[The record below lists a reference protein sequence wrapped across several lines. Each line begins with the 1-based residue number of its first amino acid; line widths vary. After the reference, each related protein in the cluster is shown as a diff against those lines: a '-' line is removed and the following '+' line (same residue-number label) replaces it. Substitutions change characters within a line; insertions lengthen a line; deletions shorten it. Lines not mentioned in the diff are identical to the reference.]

1 MLPKI
6 MPSRLQRI
14 VNDVESGEQFTSFN
28 DMCKAV
34 ADTGWAKTLEL
45 DAATV
50 AKLIA
55 HHGTTTIATVAMPA
69 SFVTTDTVEAAT
81 KLAEVPVVK
90 AEVPVVKAE
99 VPVVKAEV
107 PVVKAEVPVVKAEVP
122 VEVPADAEAKIVKTY
137 DEGGKG
143 KKPCPSC
150 KKYVG
155 LRVAVCACGHQ
166 FVSKAK
172 VDKVVE
178 ADAAEPQSEEPKP
191 ARRQS
196 QGGSRMRIHTPAGA
210 CPHRLDSSDE
220 QAVEQWAERVR
231 KTFMDRD
238 GSWLTV
244 AALKYFVHEF
254 YDMHDP
260 VRGENPEYRKVC
272 NIIESLYSGEDRQ
285 AAEY

>member
-14 VNDVESGEQFTSFN
+14 VNDVKSGEPFTSFS

-55 HHGTTTIATVAMPA
+55 HHGITET
-69 SFVTTDTVEAAT
+69 
-81 KLAEVPVVK
+81 PVVK
-90 AEVPVVKAE
+90 AETPVVKAE
-99 VPVVKAEV
+99 A
-107 PVVKAEVPVVKAEVP
+107 
-122 VEVPADAEAKIVKTY
+122 PADDEAKIIKTY

-143 KKPCPSC
+143 KKSCPSC

-178 ADAAEPQSEEPKP
+178 ADTTESQPEEPKP

>member
-6 MPSRLQRI
+6 MPRRLQRI
-14 VNDVESGEQFTSFN
+14 VNDLESGEEFRSFD
-28 DMCKAV
+28 DMCKTV

-45 DAATV
+45 DAVTV

-55 HHGTTTIATVAMPA
+55 HHEITT
-69 SFVTTDTVEAAT
+69 VTTGTSANLAKAEA
-81 KLAEVPVVK
+81 PVVK
-90 AEVPVVKAE
+90 AET
-99 VPVVKAEV
+99 
-107 PVVKAEVPVVKAEVP
+107 
-122 VEVPADAEAKIVKTY
+122 PADDEAKIIKTY

-178 ADAAEPQSEEPKP
+178 ADATESQPEEPKP

-254 YDMHDP
+254 YDMHDL
-260 VRGENPEYRKVC
+260 VHGENSEYRKVC
-272 NIIESLYSGEDRQ
+272 NTIESLYNGEDRQ
-285 AAEY
+285 AEY

>member
-14 VNDVESGEQFTSFN
+14 VNDVKSGEPFTSFS

-55 HHGTTTIATVAMPA
+55 HHGITET
-69 SFVTTDTVEAAT
+69 
-81 KLAEVPVVK
+81 PVVK
-90 AEVPVVKAE
+90 AETPMVKAEAPVVKAE
-99 VPVVKAEV
+99 TPVVKAEA
-107 PVVKAEVPVVKAEVP
+107 PVVKAEA
-122 VEVPADAEAKIVKTY
+122 PADDEAKIIKTY

-143 KKPCPSC
+143 KKSCPSC

-178 ADAAEPQSEEPKP
+178 ADTTESQPEEPKP